1 MLSFKCRDLGMS
13 CDFHATA
20 NKEGDLMKK
29 IADHAAKSHN
39 IKDIDEDMLK
49 KVKAAI
55 KTV

>member
-20 NKEGDLMKK
+20 GKEDDLMKK

-39 IKDIDEDMLK
+39 IKSIDADMLK